1 MKFLYETEGKWRKE
15 KRGGS
20 VAEKEPKGGKNTTY
34 YSKYNNKRDKDNE
47 ENSSNEINPDSK
59 CKNHSKQS
67 NRKIITFKP
76 L

>member
-1 MKFLYETEGKWRKE
+1 MKQRGNGGKRKE
-15 KRGGS
+15 EDLG
-20 VAEKEPKGGKNTTY
+20 AEKEPKGGKNTTY
-34 YSKYNNKRDKDNE
+34 YSKYNSKRDKDNK

>member
-1 MKFLYETEGKWRKE
+1 MKFSYETEGKWRKE

-20 VAEKEPKGGKNTTY
+20 GAEKEPKGGKNTTNN
-34 YSKYNNKRDKDNE
+34 SKYNSKRDKDNK

-59 CKNHSKQS
+59 CKNYSKQS